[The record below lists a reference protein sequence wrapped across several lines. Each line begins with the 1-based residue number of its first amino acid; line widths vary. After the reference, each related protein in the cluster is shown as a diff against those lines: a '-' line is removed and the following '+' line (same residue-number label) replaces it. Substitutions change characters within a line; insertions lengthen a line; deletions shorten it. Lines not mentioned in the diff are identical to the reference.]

1 MKLSVQSL
9 AFVLALPSI
18 TNAWSSFDTYG
29 LRLMRPTPPTGSV
42 LQKALEHQRALLN
55 RAYKIQTMPSPRYE
69 ITNDD
74 ENFQVAIDFPG
85 FKTSDINVNIEED
98 GQVLAI
104 TGTRKTSNFE
114 SKFSKSFFLD
124 PAVDTDNFSAVIEN
138 GVLTVSAPKDLKKI
152 DEKNRNI
159 PIIQAAAGEQ
169 EETVVSKDS
178 FIPEDAANAEDE
190 EHEMKVPGNNYLD
203 KL

>member
-42 LQKALEHQRALLN
+42 LQQALEHQRALLN
-55 RAYKIQTMPSPRYE
+55 RAYKMQTMPSPRYE

-124 PAVDTDNFSAVIEN
+124 PAVDTDILSAVIEN
-138 GVLTVSAPKDLKKI
+138 GVSTVSAPKDLKKI

-159 PIIQAAAGEQ
+159 PIIQ
-169 EETVVSKDS
+169 EENVVSKDS
-178 FIPEDAANAEDE
+178 SIPEDAASAEDE
-190 EHEMKVPGNNYLD
+190 AYEMKVPGSNYLD
-203 KL
+203 KV

>member
-9 AFVLALPSI
+9 VFVLALPSI

-55 RAYKIQTMPSPRYE
+55 RAYNMQTMPPPRYE
-69 ITNDD
+69 ITNND

-114 SKFSKSFFLD
+114 SKFSKKFFLD
-124 PAVDTDNFSAVIEN
+124 PAVDTDNLSAVIEN

-159 PIIQAAAGEQ
+159 PIIQ
-169 EETVVSKDS
+169 EENVVSKDS
-178 FIPEDAANAEDE
+178 SIPEDAASAEDE
-190 EHEMKVPGNNYLD
+190 AYEMKVPGSNYLD